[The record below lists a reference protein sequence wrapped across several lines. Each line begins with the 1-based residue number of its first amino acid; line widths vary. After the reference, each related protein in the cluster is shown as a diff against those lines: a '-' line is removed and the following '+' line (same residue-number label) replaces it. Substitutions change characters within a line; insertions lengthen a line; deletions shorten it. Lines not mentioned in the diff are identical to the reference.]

1 MTAARVYGAISVV
14 LIAVWL
20 LAALGGWETS
30 TTSRQEVPA
39 SVRSS
44 PGGYRSMHFWII
56 GTHGGK

>member
-1 MTAARVYGAISVV
+1 MTAARIYVAFGVL
-14 LIAVWL
+14 LIALWL
-20 LAALGGWETS
+20 AAALGGWEAEPTE
-30 TTSRQEVPA
+30 RQDVPA